1 MKILVQKF
9 GGTSVATQERREMIV
24 DKVEAALKNGYFPVV
39 VVSAIGRSGDPYA
52 TDTLINMAKSVGI
65 ETNPREMDLL
75 MACGEIIS
83 SVVMANTLKKRGY
96 ECAALTGA
104 QAGIITDDNFG
115 DAEVLRVD
123 TQKIYKYIE
132 NNIIPVITGF
142 QGVNENGDITT
153 LGRGGSDVSGSI
165 IGEALNAEAVE
176 IYTDVEGVMTA
187 DPRIVPDARVMKT
200 IYYNEVFQM
209 AEYGANVIHPRAV
222 EVAMRSNI
230 PLVIR
235 NTMSNS
241 PGTLITNY
249 DKSRKYKESKKD
261 KIITAVAQI
270 GKRTQ
275 VRIFFNGSGGEY
287 EDDNF
292 LFDTIANNHI
302 SLDMINVYP
311 DSKVFI
317 IEDGQLSKLQKIL
330 DGKNISYEFKRN
342 CSKVT
347 IIGNKMRGVPGVM
360 AKVIRALSKDHIE
373 ILQTSDSHTTISC
386 LIASDNVN
394 KAVNALHQEFELGK
408 VSDKS
413 EK

>member
-9 GGTSVATQERREMIV
+9 GGTSVATKETREMIV
-24 DKVEAALKNGYFPVV
+24 DKVETALKNGYFPVV
-39 VVSAIGRSGDPYA
+39 VVSAIGRNGDPYA
-52 TDTLINMAKSVGI
+52 TDTLINTAKAVGC
-65 ETNPREMDLL
+65 ETSPREMDLI

-83 SVVMANTLKKRGY
+83 SVVMVNTLKKRGH
-96 ECAALTGA
+96 ESVALTGA

-123 TQKIYKYIE
+123 TQNILRYIDKS
-132 NNIIPVITGF
+132 IIPVITGF
-142 QGVNENGDITT
+142 QGVNERGEVTT

-187 DPRIVPDARVMKT
+187 DPRIVADARVMNT
-200 IYYNEVFQM
+200 IFYNEVFQM
-209 AEYGANVIHPRAV
+209 AEYGSNVIHPRAV
-222 EVAMRSNI
+222 EVAMRCNI
-230 PLVIR
+230 PLIIK
-235 NTMSNS
+235 NTMSDS
-241 PGTLITNY
+241 QGTLITNY
-249 DKSRKYKESKKD
+249 DRNRKYKENKKD
-261 KIITAVAQI
+261 RIITAVAQI
-270 GKRTQ
+270 GKRAQ
-275 VRIFFNGSGGEY
+275 VRIFFNGSAGEY
-287 EDDNF
+287 EDDNY
-292 LFDTIANNHI
+292 LFDMIANNSI

-317 IEDGQLSKLQKIL
+317 IDESQLPKLVIIL
-330 DGKNISYEFKRN
+330 DSKKMSYEFKRN

-360 AKVIRALSKDHIE
+360 AKVIRALSKYKIE

-386 LIASDNVN
+386 LIDSECVN
-394 KAVNALHQEFELGK
+394 QAVNALHQEFELSK
-408 VSDKS
+408 VS

>member
-9 GGTSVATQERREMIV
+9 GGTSVATQERREMIA
-24 DKVEAALKNGYFPVV
+24 DKVETAIKNGYSPVV
-39 VVSAIGRSGDPYA
+39 VVSAIGRNGDPYA
-52 TDTLINMAKSVGI
+52 TDTLISMAKAVGC
-65 ETNPREMDLL
+65 ETSPREMDLL
-75 MACGEIIS
+75 MSCGEIIS
-83 SVVMANTLKKRGY
+83 SVVMVNTLKKRGL
-96 ECAALTGA
+96 ESVALTGA

-123 TQKIYKYIE
+123 TQNLYKYID

-142 QGVNENGDITT
+142 QGVNEKGDITT

-187 DPRIVPDARVMKT
+187 DPRIVPDARVMNT

-230 PLVIR
+230 PLLIK
-235 NTMSNS
+235 NTMSDS
-241 PGTLITNY
+241 PGTLITNC
-249 DKSRKYKESKKD
+249 DRNRKYKEDKKD

-270 GKRTQ
+270 GRRTQ
-275 VRIFFNGSGGEY
+275 MRIFFNGSAGEY
-287 EDDNF
+287 EYDNY
-292 LFDTIANNHI
+292 LFDLIAENSI

-317 IEDGQLSKLQKIL
+317 IDDSQLTKLQKIL
-330 DGKNISYEFKRN
+330 DDKNISYEFIRN

-360 AKVIRALSKDHIE
+360 AKVIRALSKYNIE

-386 LIASDNVN
+386 LIDSESVN

-408 VSDKS
+408 IS
-413 EK
+413 ER

>member
-24 DKVEAALKNGYFPVV
+24 DKVETALKNGYFPII

-52 TDTLINMAKSVGI
+52 TDTLINIAKAVGC
-65 ETNPREMDLL
+65 ETDPREMDLL

-83 SVVMANTLKKRGY
+83 SVVMVNTLKKRGHDSV
-96 ECAALTGA
+96 ALTGA

-123 TQKIYKYIE
+123 TQNIQKYIDK
-132 NNIIPVITGF
+132 NIIPVITGF
-142 QGVNENGDITT
+142 QGANERGEITT

-187 DPRIVPDARVMKT
+187 DPRIVPDARVMNT
-200 IYYNEVFQM
+200 IFYNEVFQM
-209 AEYGANVIHPRAV
+209 AEYGSNVIHPRAV

-230 PLVIR
+230 PLIIK

-241 PGTLITNY
+241 EGTLITNY
-249 DKSRKYKESKKD
+249 DRNRKYKEDKKD
-261 KIITAVAQI
+261 RIITAVAQI
-270 GKRTQ
+270 GKRAQ
-275 VRIFFNGSGGEY
+275 VRIFFNGSAGEY
-287 EDDNF
+287 EDDNY
-292 LFDTIANNHI
+292 LFDMIANNKI

-317 IEDGQLSKLQKIL
+317 IDESQLPKLIIIL
-330 DGKNISYEFKRN
+330 DSKKMSYEYKRN

-360 AKVIRALSKDHIE
+360 AKVIRALSKYKIE

-386 LIASDNVN
+386 LIDSESVN
-394 KAVNALHQEFELGK
+394 QAVNALHQEFELGK
-408 VSDKS
+408 IS
-413 EK
+413 ER